1 MIVHMFETIS
11 DDDRKLLQDAKEKL
25 MKHIRETPM
34 NILMNGN
41 IVSYD
46 FNPGDD
52 PIISKIVIL
61 YKEKEYT
68 FVISEIKV
76 KERGEKR
83 D

>member
-1 MIVHMFETIS
+1 MFETIS

-25 MKHIRETPM
+25 MKDIRETPM
-34 NILMNGN
+34 SVLMNGT
-41 IVSYD
+41 IISYNLD
-46 FNPGDD
+46 PNGD

-61 YKEKEYT
+61 YKEKEYI
-68 FVISEIKV
+68 FMISEIKV